1 MNNTIINAM
10 PIIFIVIFVVAII
23 IIGSSIL
30 QVMSPKFR
38 GKMMS
43 RQIKATKYMM
53 DESKEDLQDI
63 STNMAAATKDG
74 IETTVRAIKKGITED
89 EDIHCKHCGSK
100 IDNDSKFCKNC
111 GKEQ

>member
-1 MNNTIINAM
+1 MNNTLFSAI
-10 PIIFIVIFVVAII
+10 PIVVVLIFVVVALVII
-23 IIGSSIL
+23 FTITMIF
-30 QVMSPKFR
+30 SPRLR

-43 RQIKATKYMM
+43 KQIKAAKYMM
-53 DESKEDLQDI
+53 DESKEDLRDI
-63 STNMAAATKDG
+63 STNMADVTKDG